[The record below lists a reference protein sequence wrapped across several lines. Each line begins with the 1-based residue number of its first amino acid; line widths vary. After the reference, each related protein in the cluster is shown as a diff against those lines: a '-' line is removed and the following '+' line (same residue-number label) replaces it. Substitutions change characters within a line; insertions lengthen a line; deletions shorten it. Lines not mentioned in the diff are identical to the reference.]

1 MRRLAYL
8 LILLPSLALAEPG
21 LESDVEYDSLNTPV
35 FTTGAVVFGAAY
47 GASAFISTDDG
58 AGMSKLAIP
67 LAGPW
72 LALGDRPGCP
82 AGSDVSDRACSHQT
96 TTKILLITDGILQ
109 ATGMVGMIDGI
120 LEPSSHRVRHAL
132 AQDTSLHVRPTVVSA
147 EAPSA
152 GVGVFA
158 RW

>member
-1 MRRLAYL
+1 MRC
-8 LILLPSLALAEPG
+8 LALLLLAPSIAFAEPSVEG
-21 LESDVEYDSLNTPV
+21 EVEYDSINTPV

-47 GASAFISTDDG
+47 GASAFTAATDDG
-58 AGMSKLAIP
+58 KGMSKLAIP
-67 LAGPW
+67 IAGPW

-109 ATGMVGMIDGI
+109 ATGMLGMIDGV
-120 LEPSSHRVRHAL
+120 LEPSSHRV
-132 AQDTSLHVRPTVVSA
+132 AQDRSLHVRPTVVSA

-152 GVGVFA
+152 GIGVFA